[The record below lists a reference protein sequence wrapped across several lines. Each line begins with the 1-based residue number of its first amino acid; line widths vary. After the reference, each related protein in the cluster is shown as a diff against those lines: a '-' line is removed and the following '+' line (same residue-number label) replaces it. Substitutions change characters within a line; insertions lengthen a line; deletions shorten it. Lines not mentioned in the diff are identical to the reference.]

1 MKISVSVLKE
11 QNNLKD
17 VITKINNTDADYIH
31 IDVQDNTFTENTSL
45 PASLFSDLNEYNNK
59 KLDIH
64 LMSLDLDK
72 QIEDFSVLNPE
83 FITFHIEATSNAYKY
98 IQLIKSKGI
107 KVGIAINPETD
118 VNNIIEYLPYIDMVL
133 VMSVVP
139 GKGGQSFL
147 DNISYKMEEL
157 NKLKENYN
165 FIVSADGGINDKTI
179 DIIKDYVDMV
189 VVGSFITDSD
199 NYQNQINLLK
209 WVLISVIMFK
219 RIGDRV

>member
-1 MKISVSVLKE
+1 MKVSVSILKE
-11 QNNLKD
+11 QDNLEK
-17 VITKINNTDADYIH
+17 VITNINNTDADYIH

-45 PASLFSDLNEYNNK
+45 PASLFSDLNEYNCK

-72 QIEDFSVLNPE
+72 QIEEFSLLNPE
-83 FITFHIEATSNAYKY
+83 YITFHIEATVDPSKY
-98 IQLIKSKGI
+98 IKLIKSKGI
-107 KVGIAINPETD
+107 KVGLAINPDTD
-118 VNNIIEYLPYIDMVL
+118 VNDIIEYLPYVDLVL

-139 GKGGQSFL
+139 GKGGQSFI
-147 DNISYKMEEL
+147 DNTSYKMEEL
-157 NKLKENYN
+157 YKLKERYI

-179 DIIKDYVDMV
+179 DIVKKYVDMV

-209 WVLISVIMFK
+209 
-219 RIGDRV
+219 

>member
-17 VITKINNTDADYIH
+17 VITRINNTDADYIH
-31 IDVQDNTFTENTSL
+31 IDVQDSTFTENTSL
-45 PASLFSDLNEYNNK
+45 PASLFSDLNEYNRK

-72 QIEDFSVLNPE
+72 QIVEFSLLNPE
-83 FITFHIEATSNAYKY
+83 YITFHVEASVDPSKY
-98 IQLIKSKGI
+98 IKLIKSKGI
-107 KVGIAINPETD
+107 KVGLAINPDTD
-118 VNNIIEYLPYIDMVL
+118 VNNIIEYLPFIDLVL

-139 GKGGQSFL
+139 GKGGQSFI
-147 DNISYKMEEL
+147 DNTSYKMEEL
-157 NKLKENYN
+157 HKLKEKYN

-179 DIIKDYVDMV
+179 DIIKDYVDMI

-209 WVLISVIMFK
+209 
-219 RIGDRV
+219 

>member
-17 VITKINNTDADYIH
+17 VITRINNTDADYIH
-31 IDVQDNTFTENTSL
+31 IDVQDSTFTENTSL
-45 PASLFSDLNEYNNK
+45 PASLFSDLNEYNRK

-72 QIEDFSVLNPE
+72 QIEDFALLNPE
-83 FITFHIEATSNAYKY
+83 YITFHIEATSNPYKY

-118 VNNIIEYLPYIDMVL
+118 VNNIIEYLPYIDLVL

-147 DNISYKMEEL
+147 NNTSYKMEEL
-157 NKLKENYN
+157 NKLKENHN

-189 VVGSFITDSD
+189 VTGSFITDSD

-209 WVLISVIMFK
+209 
-219 RIGDRV
+219 

>member
-17 VITKINNTDADYIH
+17 VITRINNTDADYIH

-59 KLDIH
+59 RLDVH
-64 LMSLDLDK
+64 LMSNDLDNR
-72 QIEDFSVLNPE
+72 IEEFASLNPE
-83 FITFHIEATSNAYKY
+83 FITFHVEATSNVYKY

-107 KVGIAINPETD
+107 KVGIAINPDTD
-118 VNNIIEYLPYIDMVL
+118 VNSIIEYLPYIDMVL

-147 DNISYKMEEL
+147 DNTSYKMEEL
-157 NKLKENYN
+157 SKLKERHS

-179 DIIKDYVDMV
+179 NIIKDYVDMIV
-189 VVGSFITDSD
+189 TGSFITDSD
-199 NYQNQINLLK
+199 DYQNQINLLK
-209 WVLISVIMFK
+209 
-219 RIGDRV
+219 